1 MLNSNPYFGR
11 DLMEEYKTRQT
22 QKTQKIGI
30 LIKAEC
36 LGVTSINKPFCGN
49 RFQCKPSPEKMEM
62 VPDAQLLT
70 VEVCIQ
76 ILTILQCVI

>member
-1 MLNSNPYFGR
+1 MG
-11 DLMEEYKTRQT
+11 EYKTRQT

-30 LIKAEC
+30 LIKAEG

-49 RFQCKPSPEKMEM
+49 RFECKLSPEKMEM
-62 VPDAQLLT
+62 VPFAQLLT

-76 ILTILQCVI
+76 ILTLLQCVI